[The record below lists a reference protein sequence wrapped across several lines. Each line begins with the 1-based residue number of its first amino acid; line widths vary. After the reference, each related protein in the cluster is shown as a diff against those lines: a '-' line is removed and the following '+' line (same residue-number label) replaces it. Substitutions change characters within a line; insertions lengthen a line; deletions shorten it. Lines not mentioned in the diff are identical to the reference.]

1 MHVIKIK
8 GFHTQQTPLQRWR
21 YIRLRDKFGGRGRE
35 EGSGPGYSLKLQRR
49 AVHSL
54 SVKDTFCR
62 SLRRTGQRTCSCRL
76 PTVWFQL
83 QPLRIRS
90 VTKRN
95 SADGKDKGRKD
106 CLVCCA
112 HRLLCTPLIM
122 CVKGRWSEDLII
134 KHSRTGQPHRSA
146 LPRARRTMTG
156 KARS

>member
-1 MHVIKIK
+1 MFSYTADTIAAMAL
-8 GFHTQQTPLQRWR
+8 HTPTRQVRGG
-21 YIRLRDKFGGRGRE
+21 GGRGGGKWAWVFPKASKE
-35 EGSGPGYSLKLQRR
+35 SSTFPECKGY
-49 AVHSL
+49 
-54 SVKDTFCR
+54 FCR
-62 SLRRTGQRTCSCRL
+62 SLRRTGQRTYSCRL

-83 QPLRIRS
+83 QPSRIRS

-146 LPRARRTMTG
+146 LPRVRRTMTG
-156 KARS
+156 KVSKNGA

>member
-1 MHVIKIK
+1 MHVIKIEC
-8 GFHTQQTPLQRWR
+8 FHTQQTPLQRWR
-21 YIRLRDKFGGRGRE
+21 YIRLRDKFGGWGGVFPKASKE
-35 EGSGPGYSLKLQRR
+35 SSTFHGCKGY
-49 AVHSL
+49 
-54 SVKDTFCR
+54 FCR

-83 QPLRIRS
+83 QPLWIRS

-122 CVKGRWSEDLII
+122 CVCVKGRWSEDLII
-134 KHSRTGQPHRSA
+134 KHSRTGQPHRTA

-156 KARS
+156 KVSEHGA